1 MFTTYMFVVHVR
13 WKKNMALFEYALIL
27 MNMYLY
33 YYQRTNVREVLHL
46 VAWFLWSHVWMMH
59 HCWWKKDINFFCTD
73 TTFESG
79 QKVVLD
85 PIWFWILE
93 LHCHLFTYINSSQS
107 YSSYWLGKTSI
118 VHNSIYVTGCMQ

>member
-46 VAWFLWSHVWMMH
+46 VLDFYGHMCEWCTIVDEWRILFR
-59 HCWWKKDINFFCTD
+59 TD

-79 QKVVLD
+79 QKESGPGSNMVLD
-85 PIWFWILE
+85 FRGTLS
-93 LHCHLFTYINSSQS
+93 LVYI
-107 YSSYWLGKTSI
+107 Y
-118 VHNSIYVTGCMQ
+118 